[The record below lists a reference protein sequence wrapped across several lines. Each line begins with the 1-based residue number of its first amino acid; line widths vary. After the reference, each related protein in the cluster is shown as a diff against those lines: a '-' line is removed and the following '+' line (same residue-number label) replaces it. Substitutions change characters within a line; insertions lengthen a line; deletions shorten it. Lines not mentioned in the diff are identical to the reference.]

1 MSGFTTD
8 IKYTFLSFFRNKR
21 LVFWLFI
28 FPIILFLLFGYIFGS
43 QSNTINLY
51 YQDNDGSQTS
61 NTFIQGLNSTGA
73 VELRNGSGMDL
84 AQMLKDGKISA
95 YLVIPSG
102 FGKNIL
108 TSVNMVNANLSGLN
122 PSSSSVQ
129 IYYDKSKSNSMA
141 AVSIVQQ
148 VTDSFNMK
156 MSGTHEVITVD
167 SQDSVTKGMNYFDFL
182 LPGILAICI
191 MAAINMAV
199 GGITHLRD
207 IGLFRKLSTTPF
219 TSLQWIGAKIV
230 VWTIIVVLTLIL
242 PLILSILAFGT
253 HPSINLITVL
263 LVITGTAMFAG
274 LGIIFAN
281 YAKDP
286 ESATSAVMAIT
297 FPLMFISGTFLPVEN
312 MPWFLQYI
320 ANVSPLTYLSNGL
333 RSSMI
338 TGNTGDALTNLA
350 IVGILGIILFG
361 IGVAVFNWK
370 EE

>member
-1 MSGFTTD
+1 MSGFTID
-8 IKYTFLSFFRNKR
+8 VKYTFLSFFRNKR
-21 LVFWLFI
+21 LMFWLFI
-28 FPIILFLLFGYIFGS
+28 FPIVLFLLFGYIFGS
-43 QSNTINLY
+43 QSNTISLY

-61 NTFIQGLNSTGA
+61 NAFIQGLNSTGA
-73 VELRNGSGMDL
+73 VELKNGSGMDL

-108 TSVNMVNANLSGLN
+108 TTANAASNIN
-122 PSSSSVQ
+122 SSPSSVQ
-129 IYYDKSKSNSMA
+129 IFYDKSKSTSMA

-148 VTDSFNMK
+148 VTDGFNMK
-156 MSGTHEVITVD
+156 MSGTHEIITVD
-167 SQDSVTKGMNYFDFL
+167 SENLAIKGMNYFDFL

-207 IGLFRKLSTTPF
+207 IGAFRKLSTTPF
-219 TSLQWIGAKIV
+219 TSLQWIGAKIIA
-230 VWTIIVVLTLIL
+230 WTIIVVLTLVL

-253 HPSINLITVL
+253 HPNINVITVL
-263 LVITGTAMFAG
+263 LVIAGTAMFAG

-281 YAKDP
+281 YAKDS
-286 ESATSAVMAIT
+286 ESATSAVMAVT
-297 FPLMFISGTFLPVEN
+297 FPLMFISGTFIPVEN

-333 RSSMI
+333 RSAMI
-338 TGNTGDALTNLA
+338 TGNYGDAITNLA
-350 IVGILGIILFG
+350 IVGVLGIVLFG

-370 EE
+370 ED

>member
-1 MSGFTTD
+1 MSGFTID

-43 QSNTINLY
+43 QSNSINLY

-61 NTFIQGLNSTGA
+61 NAFIQGLNSTGA
-73 VELRNGSGMDL
+73 VELKNGSGMDL

-108 TSVNMVNANLSGLN
+108 TTVNSAENTN
-122 PSSSSVQ
+122 SSSSVQ
-129 IYYDKSKSNSMA
+129 IYYDESKSTSMA

-156 MSGTHEVITVD
+156 MSGTHEFITVD
-167 SQDSVTKGMNYFDFL
+167 SENLATNGLNYFDFL

-207 IGLFRKLSTTPF
+207 IGAFRKLSTTPF
-219 TSLQWIGAKIV
+219 TSLQWIGAKIIA
-230 VWTIIVVLTLIL
+230 WTVIVVLTLIL
-242 PLILSILAFGT
+242 PIMISILAFGT
-253 HPSINLITVL
+253 HPSINLISIL

-281 YAKDP
+281 YAKDS
-286 ESATSAVMAIT
+286 ESAATVVMAIT

-312 MPWFLQYI
+312 MPWFLQAI

-370 EE
+370 ED